1 MEGAARLG
9 SGWLNQPALKAA
21 VLMYK
26 AAVKRGGSWESRR
39 EGRGATPQYVKICD
53 AADAKRRLRDAGGDG
68 APKSAMRLGNA
79 LLRATGPL
87 LILCMFLSFLC
98 LIANAGL

>member
-1 MEGAARLG
+1 VYKR
-9 SGWLNQPALKAA
+9 QAA

-68 APKSAMRLGNA
+68 APKSATRLGNA
-79 LLRATGPL
+79 LLRATDPL
-87 LILCMFLSFLC
+87 LNIVYVFKFSVLNRRRRVVDLWW
-98 LIANAGL
+98 G